1 MGMVALLTI
10 QLRGLGIIVS
20 EASYGSIAPQVA
32 IWIGTVVM
40 VSYILFSG
48 IHGSASIAIVKD
60 VLILALAV
68 FLGIYLPW
76 HYYGG
81 VTPMFTAIHAANPS
95 FFEFPKEGLN
105 LTWYNSTILL
115 TALGYYLYPFNLT
128 SVYAAKSA
136 SAVRRNTILMP
147 LYQVVIAFLFLVGF
161 AAILQ
166 VPGLKG
172 AEVDLA
178 LFGLVKHTFD
188 PWFVGVIGGTG
199 VLTAL
204 VPGSMIL
211 LTASTVIGKNVYKEG
226 FVHNATDKQVSRV
239 ARGVLPVFAL
249 VAVYFVLR
257 GGSTIVAVAIFAS
270 SLLTQLL
277 PSLLFSLMKKPFGNK
292 HAAFAGILAGGA
304 VLAFMMT
311 TGSNLGTL
319 FPAAPVVFKSLNT
332 GLVALAIN
340 ALVFVAVALFTPRIV
355 PRGISAQPA

>member
-1 MGMVALLTI
+1 
-10 QLRGLGIIVS
+10 
-20 EASYGSIAPQVA
+20 
-32 IWIGTVVM
+32 
-40 VSYILFSG
+40 
-48 IHGSASIAIVKD
+48 
-60 VLILALAV
+60 
-68 FLGIYLPW
+68 
-76 HYYGG
+76 
-81 VTPMFTAIHAANPS
+81 
-95 FFEFPKEGLN
+95 
-105 LTWYNSTILL
+105 
-115 TALGYYLYPFNLT
+115 
-128 SVYAAKSA
+128 
-136 SAVRRNTILMP
+136 
-147 LYQVVIAFLFLVGF
+147 VVIAFLFLVGF

-172 AEVDLA
+172 SEVDLA

-226 FVHNATDKQVSRV
+226 FAHNATDRQVSRV

-257 GGSTIVAVAIFAS
+257 GGTTIVAVAIFAS

-304 VLAFMMT
+304 VLGFMMT

-332 GLVALAIN
+332 GLVALATN
-340 ALVFVAVALFTPRIV
+340 ALVFVIVALFTARTV
-355 PRGISAQPA
+355 PRTVSAQPA